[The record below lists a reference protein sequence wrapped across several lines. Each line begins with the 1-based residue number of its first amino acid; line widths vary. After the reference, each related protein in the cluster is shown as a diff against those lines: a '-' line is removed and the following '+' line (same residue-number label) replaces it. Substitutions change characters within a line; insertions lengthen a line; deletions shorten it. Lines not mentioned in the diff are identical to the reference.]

1 MQISCAPSTERQS
14 VLTIFCDGSPWRD
27 LHTAIF
33 GRRPALPQHCLSI
46 EEFTEQFFE
55 LEYRM
60 AKNYAIRRLSLQ
72 GMLSNALAR
81 ALKERLVSDRVIQNV
96 VEEFVSLGFI
106 NDQEWAASFVR
117 SQSNKKMGPRA
128 IAQKLASKGV
138 RGEKLEAALE
148 KSWDSSEQKQLIL
161 QLLKSRYA
169 KRDLSDFKERQKVVA
184 ALVRRGFDVST
195 ILNCMGKLEFDEE

>member
-184 ALVRRGFDVST
+184 ALVRRGFDVSM